1 MYLLVM
7 NGEHS
12 LQDLL
17 LYCVDSVNSV
27 NVNNNGIR
35 SNGTQVSTLDYN
47 GSDPIKDYCQLDTH

>member
-17 LYCVDSVNSV
+17 LYCVNSANSV

-47 GSDPIKDYCQLDTH
+47 RSDPIKDYCQLDTH

>member
-47 GSDPIKDYCQLDTH
+47 RSDPIKDYSQLDTH